1 MVTNKYLNDFI
12 FSMLFTYVILL
23 SIFLI
28 YEQVL
33 AAQIT
38 YLDFNN
44 DGSYSMDEIAKW
56 TAQDHV
62 NYARYKGEHP
72 KHIMALIGYPIVA
85 FCFGVIYTIS
95 HWMKD
100 HAMEI
105 VNKLLNLKVI
115 TKKASI

>member
-1 MVTNKYLNDFI
+1 MVANKYLNDFI

-28 YEQVL
+28 YEQVM
-33 AAQIT
+33 AMQIT

-56 TAQDHV
+56 TAQDHI

-85 FCFGVIYTIS
+85 FGFGCIYTLS
-95 HWMKD
+95 HWIKD
-100 HAMEI
+100 HSMEI
-105 VNKLLNLKVI
+105 LNKFLNLKVI
-115 TKKASI
+115 TKKVSM